1 MPYTTFDRCVL
12 VPFAHREQYQYG
24 LFTARVLLSCFTR
37 TSYHATIAFG
47 RLVQRTSST
56 LKSLH
61 LDRSIDLLFHACDHA
76 KSDHLYVCGGTT
88 TSRLPAKSTIHPLLK
103 ASSACG
109 VEVYLARRSPSFI
122 CTART
127 NCSCLA
133 GHACTCIDL
142 HAWMSQTMQPW
153 LLVFMFMQLD
163 TWPTRV
169 DHCCVHRNYRRKCHP
184 NLADTVNSD
193 RFDRLTEAS

>member
-1 MPYTTFDRCVL
+1 MCLYVRTGLVHTLIDTRTNNSMPYTTFDRCVL
-12 VPFAHREQYQYG
+12 VPFAPREQYQYG

-37 TSYHATIAFG
+37 TSFHATIAFG

-61 LDRSIDLLFHACDHA
+61 LDRSIYYFTLATMQRA
-76 KSDHLYVCGGTT
+76 TILYVCGGTT
-88 TSRLPAKSTIHPLLK
+88 TSLLPAKSTIIHPLLK

-109 VEVYLARRSPSFI
+109 VEVYLAPRSPSFI

-142 HAWMSQTMQPW
+142 HA
-153 LLVFMFMQLD
+153 
-163 TWPTRV
+163 
-169 DHCCVHRNYRRKCHP
+169 
-184 NLADTVNSD
+184 
-193 RFDRLTEAS
+193 